1 MYDEQKHCCTVCDSK
16 HKCHV
21 CGTQTNLACSDCA
34 IDLGVTVYVCS
45 KTECRDQHERKC
57 GHALRA
63 ELEQARQDLQKCE
76 RDIGLAL
83 QDRMD
88 EQKLREASESR
99 EKKLKE
105 ALEKIAE
112 LKPTADNPFYA
123 LRSHRTIR
131 EIKEIARRALEGE

>member
-1 MYDEQKHCCTVCDSK
+1 MKEAQPTRTPLTGSDLLDIWLGQDARGAFMVSD
-16 HKCHV
+16 KCRQLV
-21 CGTQTNLACSDCA
+21 EDF
-34 IDLGVTVYVCS
+34 
-45 KTECRDQHERKC
+45 K
-57 GHALRA
+57 ALRA
-63 ELEQARQDLQKCE
+63 ELEQVRQDLQKWE

-123 LRSHRTIR
+123 LRTIR
-131 EIKEIARRALEGE
+131 GIKEIARRALEGE